1 MALVFLA
8 VEYYLMEVSNHQLDI
23 ISISDIMEKN
33 TMIMIVA
40 AVVVVVAIGVVAGV
54 MLNQDD
60 DSDSKDETTKPI
72 DYANAVL
79 SAINGA
85 SAKQTETFTTIE
97 DGDKKATLC
106 TGESIG
112 SRVRWISIDLDKASE
127 KFATDKADET
137 FNKNITEDEITVMSK
152 TLTCNHI
159 TYKTGLVDGV
169 GYWYTYTD
177 SYDMMEYIGY
187 NSDGVYLHMKIKLA
201 DNDNSTTAADIEK
214 IVKAAIGAM

>member
-1 MALVFLA
+1 
-8 VEYYLMEVSNHQLDI
+8 
-23 ISISDIMEKN
+23 MEKN
-33 TMIMIVA
+33 TIIMIVA

-112 SRVRWISIDLDKASE
+112 SRVRWVTIDLDKASE
-127 KFATDKADET
+127 KFAADKADET

-152 TLTCNHI
+152 TFTCNHI
-159 TYKTGLVDGV
+159 TYKTGLVDGA

-201 DNDNSTTAADIEK
+201 DADNSTTAADIEK